1 LLIIT
6 GVIGGNP
13 GIFDIDNVGGVFG
26 DPVGKFGQDELIAMG
41 MSLYTS
47 AIF

>member
-1 LLIIT
+1 LIIT

-13 GIFDIDNVGGVFG
+13 GIFEMDSVGGVFG
-26 DPVGKFGQDELIAMG
+26 DPVGKFGQVELMAMG
-41 MSLYTS
+41 ISRYTS